1 MPKAALVTPEQIE
14 IWLEHP
20 VTKAYLTSLDKCIDH
35 LDDSL
40 CGMNLVDS
48 SNASLTMSQIH
59 LVHGKK
65 QGIDTAAGPES
76 IMRQYDMVKEVKK
89 DA

>member
-40 CGMNLVDS
+40 CNMSLIDS
-48 SNASLTMSQIH
+48 SNADLTSSGIH

-65 QGIDTAAGPES
+65 QGIDTAADPTDLMKFYGL
-76 IMRQYDMVKEVKK
+76 VKEVKK